1 MISPFNKYLPPCI
14 VQAQPASDGRE
25 DKQKGGPKVAGE
37 KQEGWLSREVVT
49 RGTCTCGCTMALWT
63 GVYHSPDTLKM
74 LLSGTTGK
82 ENKRQVNIKSRREID
97 RALSSAVFEHI
108 YDAFQGLQM

>member
-1 MISPFNKYLPPCI
+1 M
-14 VQAQPASDGRE
+14 
-25 DKQKGGPKVAGE
+25 AGE
-37 KQEGWLSREVVT
+37 KQGWLSHEVVT
-49 RGTCTCGCTMALWT
+49 RGTCTCGCTVAPWT
-63 GVYHSPDTLKM
+63 GVYHSPDILKM

-82 ENKRQVNIKSRREID
+82 ENKRQVNIESRREID